1 MLIQS
6 SRWYINGEELY
17 KSKYAV
23 YHKGGVVGD
32 DPTLKGNEVIAKLE
46 KGETILTED
55 NTNRLYQVLNRDDT
69 MLSKFGKLL
78 VALGE
83 TDLMTPRMQE
93 QIKHDSQQAQNIIQ
107 TGGDTIEVTAP
118 IQVYTV
124 QKLDEAEIRQLTRDI
139 SQHTI
144 TALNDSFIKRGKT
157 RTSNPL
163 KP

>member
-1 MLIQS
+1 MCI
-6 SRWYINGEELY
+6 R
-17 KSKYAV
+17 
-23 YHKGGVVGD
+23 D
-32 DPTLKGNEVIAKLE
+32 R
-46 KGETILTED
+46 D